1 MSYIEEKYTKKI
13 FEILENLVSTEEE
26 IKELLSERNIN
37 YSEKIAKLC
46 ASCNKKI
53 NIILKKYYPEVK
65 SLDSKLEI
73 KSRMKFYYDLIDKLT
88 DFVRNVDEFRRLDEK
103 YFDSLIEFIESK
115 SDLIKEKYRNIST
128 NELTAFYDK
137 KSRENL
143 ERILEQNLAQRERQF
158 FTIGPL
164 EEEIKK
170 IGRIAG
176 ADDVLIFSRE
186 RFHVKD
192 MKLIEEPNS
201 LIQYSIYSMDED
213 KLKKIGYE
221 IKNFLISKGYEA
233 LILLVE
239 LVDLDMDR
247 EGLVGNVLTNAELLT
262 DF

>member
-13 FEILENLVSTEEE
+13 YEILENLTSVEDD
-26 IKELLSERNIN
+26 IKELLSERNIKN
-37 YSEKIAKLC
+37 SDKIAKLC
-46 ASCNKKI
+46 AACNKEI
-53 NIILKKYYPEVK
+53 NLILKKYYPEVQ

-88 DFVRNVDEFRRLDEK
+88 DFVRNVDEFKKLDEK
-103 YFDSLIEFIESK
+103 YFDSLIEFIENK
-115 SDLIKEKYRNIST
+115 SELIKEKYRNISM
-128 NELTAFYDK
+128 NELMAFYDK
-137 KSRENL
+137 KSRDNL
-143 ERILEQNLAQRERQF
+143 EKILEQRLAQGKRQF

-176 ADDVLIFSRE
+176 ADEVFIFSRE

-192 MKLIEEPNS
+192 MKLIEDPKS
-201 LIQYSIYSMDED
+201 LIQFSIYSIDEN
-213 KLKKIGYE
+213 KLKRIGHE
-221 IKNFLISKGYEA
+221 IKDFLISKGYEA

-247 EGLVGNVLTNAELLT
+247 EGLVGNILTNAELLP